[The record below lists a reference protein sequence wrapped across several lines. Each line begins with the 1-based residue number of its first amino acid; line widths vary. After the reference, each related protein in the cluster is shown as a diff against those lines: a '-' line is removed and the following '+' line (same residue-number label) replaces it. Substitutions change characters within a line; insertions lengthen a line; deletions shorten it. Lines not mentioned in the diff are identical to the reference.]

1 MNKAEMLHML
11 ELSSIAYRDNQPLCH
26 CSKVILVEDKKTDTE
41 CFVRIRNETV
51 SITFRGTDSRI
62 NWLNDFCF
70 AKAVIPYDN
79 ENTDIRVHAGFLR
92 TYKSVRDKIHA
103 LIPPGACRVTV
114 TGHSLGAALAVLCA
128 VDIQYNFP
136 HKDVEAYVFGC
147 PRVGNK
153 AFAKS
158 YNERVFKTLRVTNGN
173 DIVAKVPPVL
183 FGFRHVGIDIHTGV
197 LLLPFAVSFEA
208 HRPQNYYRA
217 LWAQMY

>member
-1 MNKAEMLHML
+1 M
-11 ELSSIAYRDNQPLCH
+11 IY
-26 CSKVILVEDKKTDTE
+26 
-41 CFVRIRNETV
+41 
-51 SITFRGTDSRI
+51 
-62 NWLNDFCF
+62 
-70 AKAVIPYDN
+70 
-79 ENTDIRVHAGFLR
+79 
-92 TYKSVRDKIHA
+92 
-103 LIPPGACRVTV
+103 
-114 TGHSLGAALAVLCA
+114 LGAALAVLCA

-158 YNERVFKTLRVTNGN
+158 YNKRVFKTLRVTNGN
-173 DIVAKVPPVL
+173 DIVAKVPPAL
-183 FGFRHVGIDIHTGV
+183 LGFRHVGINIHTGV